1 MKNRDIIREIKK
13 EAKSLIP
20 DMKSEIMRSLPF
32 EEAKKPQREKLR
44 FYKRP
49 IFAVAV
55 IVVCI
60 AVALLMTYIFYNPQ
74 EVIEISDSYVS
85 IDINPSIELT
95 ADKNDI
101 VKTIRPMNADAA
113 VLIFEEEFT
122 GMNIEDACVKIIG
135 LATDLGYI
143 DENGENAIKIV
154 GINDNQE
161 HEEEL
166 SSNIAGKVKA
176 YLTQNSISASIS
188 ASVNPSNELKKAAKQ
203 NGISVGKMAL
213 INELCAKNPEITFDE
228 AKTKSVKE
236 INESLKNYDAN
247 TIENLIS
254 ELETE
259 YEQAEQ
265 QNQAELLQQITAI
278 QNRYAAIIA
287 AVDNILSLT
296 QNEDDFAALQTAV
309 NSFNNNYPGHKF
321 NGKISNQRR
330 KQIKKHFED
339 LSENLQSSL
348 DEEKKEKQAN
358 ANKEIRQQLKNR
370 WKNQY
375 NSGSNKN

>member
-1 MKNRDIIREIKK
+1 MKNKDIIREIKK

-32 EEAKKPQREKLR
+32 GEAEKPVRAKTV

-49 IFAVAV
+49 VFAVAMIV
-55 IVVCI
+55 ICV
-60 AVALLMTYIFYNPQ
+60 AVALLMTFIFYNPQ

-113 VLIFEEEFT
+113 VLIFGEDFI

-135 LATDLGYI
+135 LAADMGYI

-161 HEEEL
+161 HEEDL
-166 SSNIAGKVKA
+166 STNIAEKVKA
-176 YLTQNSISASIS
+176 YLTQKSISASIS
-188 ASVNPSNELKKAAKQ
+188 ASANPSTALKKAAKQ
-203 NGISVGKMAL
+203 NGVSVGKMAL

-236 INESLKNYDAN
+236 INELLKNYDPN
-247 TIENLIS
+247 TMKNLTS

-259 YEQAEQ
+259 YEQTEQ
-265 QNQAELLQQITAI
+265 QNQAELQDEITAI

-287 AVDNILSLT
+287 AVDTILSLA
-296 QNEDDFAALQTAV
+296 EDENDFQALQTAV
-309 NSFNNNYPGHKF
+309 NNFNNNYPGHKF
-321 NGKISNQRR
+321 NGKISSQRR

-339 LSENLQSSL
+339 LSKNLQSSL

-358 ANKEIRQQLKNR
+358 ANKEIRQQLKNK

-375 NSGSNKN
+375 NSD